1 MCALNAETSDCA
13 PGDSS
18 MKVTDVAIQLAPQGQ
33 DRLRGFCCITLD
45 GCFVV
50 RDIKIINGPN
60 GLFVAMPSRK
70 IMASCSNCRTK
81 NHLHARFCNQ
91 CGAQLPGVVSN
102 GERVKMHCDVAH
114 PINAECRQSIEKEI
128 LAAFGNEIRKAEQ
141 PGYVGRQLGDG
152 GESLAPSEL
161 APNSH

>member
-1 MCALNAETSDCA
+1 SVLPYHVACGDSAASLSNSAECRVQLFRVPYCTEQLPTRSF
-13 PGDSS
+13 GVSS

-70 IMASCSNCRTK
+70 IMASCPGCRTK
-81 NHLHARFCNQ
+81 
-91 CGAQLPGVVSN
+91 
-102 GERVKMHCDVAH
+102 
-114 PINAECRQSIEKEI
+114 
-128 LAAFGNEIRKAEQ
+128 
-141 PGYVGRQLGDG
+141 
-152 GESLAPSEL
+152 
-161 APNSH
+161 